1 MECPFCCINKEI
13 IINEGKH
20 VSVILSNPRLMP
32 GHLLVVPK
40 RHVEKLSALQ
50 EDERRELFEKV
61 IQFQEKILSKLASGC
76 DIKQNYRPFQ
86 KQSNL
91 KVNHLHIHLQPRELE
106 DELYEKC
113 QIFETKIFSNLTK
126 EEKENIT
133 NLLTQ

>member
-1 MECPFCCINKEI
+1 
-13 IINEGKH
+13 
-20 VSVILSNPRLMP
+20 MP

-91 KVNHLHIHLQPRELE
+91 KRYKTKLSTLSEAKQPKSKPSAYSSAAKR
-106 DELYEKC
+106 
-113 QIFETKIFSNLTK
+113 TRR
-126 EEKENIT
+126 
-133 NLLTQ
+133 